1 MDEPVELLHYYIN
14 VSLIMGDHTF
24 DDYDLLEQ
32 MLEKKRIVISS
43 IGGAGK
49 TILLKWVW
57 IAYFVSPRGKIPI
70 YLELRQFEGAS
81 RAELVTFLR
90 GAIGAHKSE

>member
-43 IGGAGK
+43 IGGSRQDNPAKMGLDCIFCLSERENSDLPGAA
-49 TILLKWVW
+49 TI
-57 IAYFVSPRGKIPI
+57 
-70 YLELRQFEGAS
+70 
-81 RAELVTFLR
+81 
-90 GAIGAHKSE
+90 